1 MKKIFLLII
10 ALFVFAGCAT
20 FPPPEIVNG
29 RYINPRYGF
38 SIEVPDGW
46 LQTEKAQTWLK
57 DTLTEDDRSQIRIMF
72 FNNETNGLI
81 CIMSDKT
88 TPSVPSSALD
98 ENETFSFDNVI
109 PGSFQDVYTYQPMKQ
124 EFEKRKQQL
133 IKNSY
138 IKNYSYKIYSLKKYT
153 EKFSYETEFEKM
165 EIRIKCMMYACQKDD
180 TCAVVFFL
188 ITDIKTFNE
197 NYAVF
202 NKVVDSFYE
211 TEYPPENKMK
221 DKMKGAFKNSTEN
234 PVVTILDWI
243 DAWRLSGNIF
253 TP

>member
-1 MKKIFLLII
+1 MKKIFLSIM
-10 ALFVFAGCAT
+10 ALLFFAGCAT

-38 SIEVPDGW
+38 SIEVPEGW
-46 LQTEKAQTWLK
+46 CQTEKAPTWLK

-72 FNNETNGLI
+72 FNNETNGLV
-81 CIMSDKT
+81 CIMSDK
-88 TPSVPSSALD
+88 PVPSIPPSALD
-98 ENETFSFDNVI
+98 ETISFDNVI

-138 IKNYSYKIYSLKKYT
+138 IKNYSYKIHSLKKYT
-153 EKFSYETEFEKM
+153 EKFSYETEFNKM
-165 EIRIKCMMYACQKDD
+165 EVRSECILYRCREDD

-188 ITDIKTFNE
+188 ISDIKTFNE

-211 TEYPPENKMK
+211 TEYVPENKMK
-221 DKMKGAFKNSTEN
+221 DKIKDAFKNSTEN

-243 DAWRLSGNIF
+243 EAWILSGDVF